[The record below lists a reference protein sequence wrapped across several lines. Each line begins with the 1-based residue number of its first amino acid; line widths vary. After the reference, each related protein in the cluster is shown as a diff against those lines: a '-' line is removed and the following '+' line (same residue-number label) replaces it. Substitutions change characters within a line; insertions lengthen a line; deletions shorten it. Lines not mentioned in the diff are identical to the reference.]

1 MTGAESHDAH
11 RNGSDVRFSGAYKT
25 GRFVRSR
32 QGLASRRSGKQIR
45 TTHCMRVPVAGASAN
60 SDRSFAGSCG
70 SFAEYRVSAGRIGLK
85 IPPLKDDYHL
95 LKETHMNTLSSK
107 LTAFAAALAMNGFVF
122 GALGYL
128 FVLQAQPNVS
138 AIAFAKALV
147 A

>member
-1 MTGAESHDAH
+1 
-11 RNGSDVRFSGAYKT
+11 
-25 GRFVRSR
+25 
-32 QGLASRRSGKQIR
+32 
-45 TTHCMRVPVAGASAN
+45 
-60 SDRSFAGSCG
+60 
-70 SFAEYRVSAGRIGLK
+70 VSIGRIGLK